1 MLLRFLLLSRTCSLV
16 RFAKV
21 IFFFFSRILFL
32 LKFTC
37 QKELR
42 PLRGSEGAFNHSH
55 VRDVLWVG
63 EGYGA
68 CWTTAAA
75 SLAFDADAVESRHT
89 VFRSDAPH
97 RAYIHTLTAMRAQIT
112 VARGLGLEE
121 PRRGVVSLKG
131 CIVFFGVR
139 LAGSING

>member
-55 VRDVLWVG
+55 SPQRVHKSLLH
-63 EGYGA
+63 EGLALRNPAGA
-68 CWTTAAA
+68 
-75 SLAFDADAVESRHT
+75 LLVYFDAKSVHTDA
-89 VFRSDAPH
+89 
-97 RAYIHTLTAMRAQIT
+97 
-112 VARGLGLEE
+112 
-121 PRRGVVSLKG
+121 KG
-131 CIVFFGVR
+131 F
-139 LAGSING
+139 

>member
-1 MLLRFLLLSRTCSLV
+1 MLLRFLLLSRMYSLV

-68 CWTTAAA
+68 LCAAI
-75 SLAFDADAVESRHT
+75 SLPDFSSFV
-89 VFRSDAPH
+89 
-97 RAYIHTLTAMRAQIT
+97 
-112 VARGLGLEE
+112 LGFF
-121 PRRGVVSLKG
+121 VS
-131 CIVFFGVR
+131 F
-139 LAGSING
+139 